1 MRVSR
6 EEMAKSHDR
15 ILSGAAQL
23 LRERGLEGAS
33 VADVMTQA
41 GLTHGGFYRHFATK
55 EALVDAALQ
64 AAFVQSASI
73 ANAPAA
79 HGAVSD
85 DLAGYRSYY
94 LSSDHLANPGMG
106 CPIAALGGDLARAS
120 PVLRQVFGAGVRL
133 VVKQLTRF
141 MPRSQRTDDERQDAA
156 MREIAMLA
164 GAVMIARASDPETA
178 RAVLRACARGS
189 DGV

>member
-23 LRERGLEGAS
+23 LRERGLEGTS

-41 GLTHGGFYRHFATK
+41 GLTHGGFYRHFPTK

-73 ANAPAA
+73 ANSPAA
-79 HGAVSD
+79 HGAASD
-85 DLAGYRSYY
+85 DLAGYRGYY
-94 LSSDHLANPGMG
+94 LSSDHLNHPGFG

-120 PVLRQVFGAGVRL
+120 LSLRQAFGAGVRL
-133 VVKQLTRF
+133 VVKQLARF
-141 MPRSQRTDDERQDAA
+141 MPLGQHTNDQREEAA

-164 GAVMIARASDPETA
+164 GAVMIARASDPDTA
-178 RAVLRACARGS
+178 RAMLRACARGANRP
-189 DGV
+189 